1 MIIKNESEDLINA
14 LKYLDKYCMSRKCE
28 DCLINDIG
36 DCFKRELLEAV
47 KYNLKIKFVDK
58 ICHYDVE
65 KYMDSIK

>member
-36 DCFKRELLEAV
+36 DCFKRELLETV
-47 KYNLKIKFVDK
+47 KYNFKTNLDDK

-65 KYMDSIK
+65 KYINSIK